1 MTSMNTTLRK
11 MVFASVVVCALCV
24 RRSSGELLYS
34 QDFESLSTGGLSGQ
48 DSFTAMAA
56 AQVASGDLAYNS
68 GAVTVDGG
76 RQCVTF
82 SGLTPANN
90 WVFSHEFTE
99 QTGAV
104 YFSLLMTWTNQ
115 QQDDMFYFALSDDTD
130 TTPCALGN
138 SAGVNIN
145 QNGKFFARS
154 RGNSSNDTTS
164 ADTNKN
170 GGQTT
175 ASAQFVVGC
184 VSKSGSGNYDT
195 LRLWVNPTSY
205 TQGQP
210 DTTVSRDIGIAALDT
225 FYCFSGSSNESDE
238 TMRVDNIRVGTTWED
253 VLPTPASPDPPS
265 GDEPTPAIQ
274 FDVGLTGST
283 SNTQKGPAH
292 VANGGVLSNAAT
304 IWNAVGAAA
313 EYNAVSDVAPGTLVS
328 ATGVVLPTVGIDF
341 GQDVNNNTDT
351 WKPDYANHP
360 MIRNPGQNGVYN
372 NAVMKDMLCFNG
384 GNHNTSFM
392 RVYGL
397 NPGRYAVYSMHR
409 NGYQGYTIS
418 QTARI
423 VAGDSTT
430 DLSSAP
436 STTLTYTKDAD
447 TASWLQGKN
456 FAFALVEVTAAA
468 PDIIIAAN
476 STQNN
481 QRGVINAVQI
491 VPMPLEVSIAA
502 TDTTHYAN
510 TEWRVPCTIRF
521 DATCEGATT
530 YVWNWGEDSTQS
542 ETTSSATATHS
553 YTDPGTYS
561 VRLVATDADGN
572 AGIATVT
579 LTLSGNANPKANAGT
594 PKAGL
599 VGSALTLDATASSD
613 PDAGDTLSYAWTQL
627 DGPTVA
633 LSDATSATPSYTP
646 SAAGTYV
653 FQVTVSD
660 GGDPVRTDTAS
671 VTNYVHARFK
681 SAVMIDF
688 GANGNNASAAQKVNT
703 PAHSAE
709 MLGSSD
715 NTWFQWRPS
724 AGDNGT
730 PGSALS
736 GAVDSRGNPVGLT
749 IDLGNNTSLVPNYAA
764 EPFQR
769 GGNGNGGGGVGVFA
783 GPIFCDFLQANNNG
797 ITFVRL
803 AGFEPGS
810 YRVFLTARNTFQGG
824 TYQVH
829 YLRAGAGDASTQLV
843 DGNAPW
849 TDADKT
855 GYTTDAEMRLTEWVE
870 GVNYRSQVVELTA
883 EAPDLLV
890 VSQRF
895 NSNSDAKYGVINTV
909 QVVPMLLS
917 AQFVST
923 ADSGARAPLTV
934 SFDASGSVGSGLTYI
949 WNWGDGS
956 PEETLSTATA
966 THAYDLPGS
975 YPVVLTIRDG
985 NGQSGSVSKTLV
997 LTGNHVPVADAGE
1010 IQNVLLSSGLVVSL
1024 DASGSTDSDAGDT
1037 LSYAWTQISG
1047 PQTQLYQA
1055 NTATPYYR
1063 PTEAGEYVFQVTVTD
1078 DGSPARSSTAT
1089 VTNFVKARF
1098 RSAVM
1103 VDFGA
1108 DTLAASA
1115 VQLTNSPAHAE
1126 GVLDGRDTTWINWK
1140 PSAGDNGT
1148 LPDLMDGA
1156 KDSRNR
1162 DIGLSI
1168 DLGSGT
1174 GVPNYAAQP
1183 YQRTGNRGT
1192 ADRSGLGVFNSPV
1205 FCDFLQVN
1213 GNGNRSFLRLSGF
1226 DTGTY
1231 RVYIVARNTFQK
1243 DNPDH
1248 EHYRLR
1254 AVAGNA
1260 STAPVSD
1267 AAPWTSEDVTGYDTQ
1282 EERALTEWVEG
1293 LNYRVQT
1300 IRLTAETPDVIV
1312 VSQYLDANRDQKD
1325 GVVNAVQVVPVGDP
1339 ATLIFLF

>member
-1 MTSMNTTLRK
+1 MKKL
-11 MVFASVVVCALCV
+11 ALACLA
-24 RRSSGELLYS
+24 LLV
-34 QDFESLSTGGLSGQ
+34 ST
-48 DSFTAMAA
+48 AA
-56 AQVASGDLAYNS
+56 K
-68 GAVTVDGG
+68 AV
-76 RQCVTF
+76 
-82 SGLTPANN
+82 
-90 WVFSHEFTE
+90 
-99 QTGAV
+99 
-104 YFSLLMTWTNQ
+104 
-115 QQDDMFYFALSDDTD
+115 
-130 TTPCALGN
+130 
-138 SAGVNIN
+138 
-145 QNGKFFARS
+145 
-154 RGNSSNDTTS
+154 
-164 ADTNKN
+164 
-170 GGQTT
+170 
-175 ASAQFVVGC
+175 
-184 VSKSGSGNYDT
+184 
-195 LRLWVNPTSY
+195 
-205 TQGQP
+205 
-210 DTTVSRDIGIAALDT
+210 
-225 FYCFSGSSNESDE
+225 
-238 TMRVDNIRVGTTWED
+238 
-253 VLPTPASPDPPS
+253 PS
-265 GDEPTPAIQ
+265 PAIQ

-283 SNTQKGPAH
+283 STTQKGPAH
-292 VANGGVLSNAAT
+292 IASGGVLDDAAT
-304 IWNAVGAAA
+304 AWNAVGAAN
-313 EYNAVSDVAPGTLVS
+313 EYNDVVDVAPGGLV
-328 ATGVVLPTVGIDF
+328 AADGTALPGVGVDF
-341 GQDVNNNTDT
+341 GRCVDNNSAL
-351 WKPDYANHP
+351 WRPDFDGQP
-360 MIRNPGQNGVYN
+360 LVRNPGQKGVYN
-372 NAVMKDMLCFNG
+372 NTVMKDMLCFNNG
-384 GNHNTSFM
+384 GGYQTSFL
-392 RVYGL
+392 RIYGL
-397 NPGRYAVYSMHR
+397 ASGKYAVYSMHR
-409 NGYQGYTIS
+409 NGYQGYPS
-418 QTARI
+418 VQTAAI
-423 VAGDSTT
+423 AAGDATT
-430 DLSSAP
+430 DLSAAP
-436 STTLTYTKDAD
+436 KTTLTYRSDAD
-447 TASWLQGKN
+447 TSAWAEGRNYAFRVVELTAS
-456 FAFALVEVTAAA
+456 A
-468 PDIIIAAN
+468 PDIIVAAS

-481 QRGVINAVQI
+481 QKGVINAVQV
-491 VPMPLEVSIAA
+491 VPLTLDASFTAA
-502 TDTTHYAN
+502 DTTQYGGDD
-510 TEWRVPCTIRF
+510 WRVPCTVRV
-521 DATCEGATT
+521 DAACAGAASF
-530 YVWNWGEDSTQS
+530 VWNWGEDAAQS
-542 ETTSSATATHS
+542 ETTSSASATHA
-553 YTDPGTYS
+553 YLDPGTYTI
-561 VRLVATDADGN
+561 RLIARDGSGGVGVATQT
-572 AGIATVT
+572 IT
-579 LTLSGNANPKANAGT
+579 LTGNANPVAHAGT
-594 PKAGL
+594 AQAAF
-599 VGSALTLDATASSD
+599 VGDTVTLDASASSD
-613 PDAGDTLSYAWTQL
+613 PDAGDSLSFAWTQL
-627 DGPTVA
+627 DGPSVT
-633 LSDATSATPSYTP
+633 LDDATSATPSYTP

-688 GANGNNASAAQKVNT
+688 GANGDSASAEQKVNT
-703 PAHSAE
+703 PAHAVAA
-709 MLGSSD
+709 LGEAD
-715 NTWFQWRPS
+715 NTWFKWNPS

-736 GAVDSRGNPVGLT
+736 GVVDSRGNSVGLT
-749 IDLGNNTSLVPNYAA
+749 IDLGNNTSLVPKYTA

-769 GGNGNGGGGVGVFA
+769 GGTKNGGGGVGVFA

-803 AGFEPGS
+803 VGFEPGR
-810 YRVFLTARNTFQGG
+810 YRVFVTARNTYQGG
-824 TYQVH
+824 TGTYQIH

-843 DGNAPW
+843 GESAPW
-849 TDADKT
+849 TDADKV

-883 EAPDLLV
+883 DSPDLLV

-895 NSNSDAKYGVINTV
+895 NSDGNAKYGLINTI

-1089 VTNFVKARF
+1089 VINFVKARF

-1103 VDFGA
+1103 LDFGSA
-1108 DTLAASA
+1108 ELAASA

-1126 GVLDGRDTTWINWK
+1126 GVLDGRDTTWIRWN
-1140 PSAGDNGT
+1140 PALGDNQT

-1183 YQRTGNRGT
+1183 YQRYGNRGE
-1192 ADRSGLGVFNSPV
+1192 AARSGLGVFNSPV

-1267 AAPWTSEDVTGYDTQ
+1267 AAPWTAEDVVGYGTAED
-1282 EERALTEWVEG
+1282 RALADWVENT
-1293 LNYRVQT
+1293 NYRVQT
-1300 IRLTAETPDVIV
+1300 IRLTAELPDVIV

-1325 GVVNAVQVVPVGDP
+1325 GVINAVQVVPVGDP
-1339 ATLIFLF
+1339 ATLIILR